1 MKHTELNPAERGTI
15 EDLLH
20 LKVNVTEIA
29 RRLNRRRSII
39 YREITRNF
47 YNDDELPELNGSY
60 GMVAQ
65 MSAAGHLAA

>member
-1 MKHTELNPAERGTI
+1 MKYTELNPAERGTI

-47 YNDDELPELNGSY
+47 YNDD
-60 GMVAQ
+60 
-65 MSAAGHLAA
+65 